1 VVVSVEIINLARSF
15 ALLILGSPMIYR
27 ILVRRVILALSIV
40 GAMGSSLAQ
49 AATPPSVAVERQKG
63 PIGLAQLIA
72 EYDRELKSGPS
83 PELRASLDA
92 ICQQRDCHA
101 SRLYWY
107 TDLAQAKIAA
117 QKSGKPIL
125 SLRLLG
131 NLDEELSCAN
141 SRFFRLALYANQ
153 AVGNQLRDRFI
164 LHWSSERPVPK
175 VTIDFGNGRKLE
187 RTVTGNSVHYVLDT
201 QGQPIE
207 AIPGLYGP
215 QAFAAQLTQA
225 ETFFKVF
232 QQLPAAQQP
241 AALRQYHYDRFAQV
255 QQQWSRELTTVT
267 MKDTPALLALPPQPP
282 TRSTPSAAIAGRI
295 AMTKSAVELPLVQLT
310 TPLGENR
317 QTLTQITDESAWKVL
332 ADRDQSR
339 SKLDANSLALMAQK
353 VSPNAS
359 RPLAIVAGQF
369 ERNMAL
375 DTVRNE
381 YLLHSQLHQW
391 FSEQETMATFEQL
404 NRRVYNSLF
413 LTPASDPWLGL
424 RPGDAFA
431 AIEGD
436 GVLQN

>member
-1 VVVSVEIINLARSF
+1 MPVEIINLVRSF
-15 ALLILGSPMIYR
+15 AIFIFGSPMLR
-27 ILVRRVILALSIV
+27 HILLRHMVLVLPIV
-40 GAMGSSLAQ
+40 GAMGAPIAQ
-49 AATPPSVAVERQKG
+49 AAGISLLPTYRQKG
-63 PIGLAQLIA
+63 PIGLTQFVT
-72 EYDRELKSGPS
+72 EHDRELKPGQLPS

-107 TDLAQAKIAA
+107 TDLAQAQAAA

-131 NLDEELSCAN
+131 KLDEELSCAN

-153 AVGNQLRDRFI
+153 TVGNQLRDRFI

-175 VTIDFGNGRKLE
+175 VTIDFGDGRKLE
-187 RTVTGNSVHYVLDT
+187 RTVTGNSVHYVLDP
-201 QGQPIE
+201 QGRPIE

-225 ETFFKVF
+225 EAFFKAF
-232 QQLPAAQQP
+232 QQMPAAQQSM
-241 AALRQYHYDRFAQV
+241 ALRQYHYDRFAQL
-255 QQQWSRELTTVT
+255 QQQWTQALTTVT
-267 MKDTPALLALPPQPP
+267 MQDTPALLALPPQPP
-282 TRSTPSAAIAGRI
+282 TRSFPSAATAGLV
-295 AMTKSAVELPLVQLT
+295 AMTKSGVELPLVQLM
-310 TPLGENR
+310 TPLGANY
-317 QTLTQITDESAWKVL
+317 QTLTKITDEAAWKKL

-339 SKLDANSLALMAQK
+339 AKLDANSLALMAQK
-353 VSPNAS
+353 IAPNAAQS
-359 RPLAIVAGQF
+359 LPIVASQF
-369 ERNMAL
+369 ERSMAL

-391 FSEQETMATFEQL
+391 FSEQETLASFEQL
-404 NRRVYNSLF
+404 NQRVYTSLF

-424 RPGDAFA
+424 RSGDAFA

-436 GVLQN
+436 GVLGN

>member
-1 VVVSVEIINLARSF
+1 MMR
-15 ALLILGSPMIYR
+15 R
-27 ILVRRVILALSIV
+27 ILVRPMVLALPIV
-40 GAMGSSLAQ
+40 WAISTPLAQ
-49 AATPPSVAVERQKG
+49 AATQPLVAVARQKG
-63 PIGLAQLIA
+63 PIGLAQFIA
-72 EYDRELKSGPS
+72 AHDRELQPGQLPS
-83 PELRASLDA
+83 PELRANLDA

-107 TDLAQAKIAA
+107 TDLDQAKAAA
-117 QKSGKPIL
+117 QQSGKPIL

-153 AVGNQLRDRFI
+153 AIGNQLRDRFI

-175 VTIDFGNGRKLE
+175 VTIDFGDGRKLQ
-187 RTVTGNSVHYVLDT
+187 RTVTGNSVHYVLDS
-201 QGQPIE
+201 QGRPIE

-215 QAFAAQLTQA
+215 QAFAAQLTEA
-225 ETFFKVF
+225 ETFFKTF

-241 AALRQYHYDRFAQV
+241 AALRQYHYDRFAKV
-255 QQQWSRELTTVT
+255 QQQWTTALTAAG
-267 MKDTPALLALPPQPP
+267 MQAQPKLLALPDVPP
-282 TRSTPSAAIAGRI
+282 TRSAPRAEIAGQV
-295 AMTKSAVELPLVQLT
+295 ALTKSVSESALVRLAT
-310 TPLGENR
+310 TPVGENR
-317 QTLTQITDESAWKVL
+317 QALAQITDEAAWRQL
-332 ADRDQSR
+332 SQGYLNDA
-339 SKLDANSLALMAQK
+339 KLDANSLALMAQK

-359 RPLAIVAGQF
+359 QPLAIVAGQF

-391 FSEQETMATFEQL
+391 FSEQEQMVSFEQL
-404 NRRVYNSLF
+404 NRRVYTSLF

-424 RPGDAFA
+424 RPGNAFA

>member
-1 VVVSVEIINLARSF
+1 
-15 ALLILGSPMIYR
+15 MIASQFLF
-27 ILVRRVILALSIV
+27 LVPSMLRHMLRRPIVLALPIV
-40 GAMGSSLAQ
+40 WAMGAPLVQ
-49 AATPPSVAVERQKG
+49 AAIPATVAVERQKG
-63 PIGLAQLIA
+63 PIGLAQFITRH
-72 EYDRELKSGPS
+72 DRQLQPGQLPS

-107 TDLAQAKIAA
+107 TDLDQAKAAA
-117 QKSGKPIL
+117 QQSGKPIL

-153 AVGNQLRDRFI
+153 AVGQQLRDRFI

-175 VTIDFGNGRKLE
+175 VTIDFGDGRKLE
-187 RTVTGNSVHYVLDT
+187 RTVTGNSVHYVLDA
-201 QGQPIE
+201 QGRPIE

-215 QAFAAQLTQA
+215 EAFAAQLTQA
-225 ETFFKVF
+225 ETFFKTW
-232 QQLPAAQQP
+232 QQLPTAQQAP
-241 AALRQYHYDRFAQV
+241 ALRQYHYDRFAQV
-255 QQQWSRELTTVT
+255 QQQWSQALTTVT

-282 TRSTPSAAIAGRI
+282 TRLFPSAAIAGRV
-295 AMTKSAVELPLVQLT
+295 AMTKSGVELPMVQLM
-310 TPLGENR
+310 TPLGANY
-317 QTLTQITDESAWKVL
+317 QTLTKITDEAAWKVL

-353 VSPNAS
+353 VAPESLQALP
-359 RPLAIVAGQF
+359 IVRAQF
-369 ERNMAL
+369 EQSMAL

-391 FSEQETMATFEQL
+391 FSEQETLVSLERL
-404 NRRVYNSLF
+404 NQRIYTSLF
-413 LTPASDPWLGL
+413 LTPASDPWLGM
-424 RPGDAFA
+424 RPRDAFA

>member
-1 VVVSVEIINLARSF
+1 MINRF
-15 ALLILGSPMIYR
+15 LIRAIG
-27 ILVRRVILALSIV
+27 LALPLA
-40 GAMGSSLAQ
+40 AMGAPLVQ
-49 AATPPSVAVERQKG
+49 AAMPATVTVARDKG
-63 PIGLAQLIA
+63 PIGLAQFITQH
-72 EYDRELKSGPS
+72 DRELQPGQLPS

-107 TDLAQAKIAA
+107 TDLEQAKAAA
-117 QKSGKPIL
+117 QQSGKPIL

-153 AVGNQLRDRFI
+153 AVGQQLRDRFI

-175 VTIDFGNGRKLE
+175 VTIDFGDGRKLE

-201 QGQPIE
+201 QGRPIE

-225 ETFFKVF
+225 ETFFKAF
-232 QQLPAAQQP
+232 QQMPAMQQP
-241 AALRQYHYDRFAQV
+241 GALRQYHYDRFVQV
-255 QQQWSRELTTVT
+255 QRQWSQALTTVT
-267 MKDTPALLALPPQPP
+267 MKNTPALLALPKQPP
-282 TRSTPSAAIAGRI
+282 TSGPLFPTAATAGFR
-295 AMTKSAVELPLVQLT
+295 AMTKSGVELPVVQLM
-310 TPLGENR
+310 TPLDRNR
-317 QTLTQITDESAWKVL
+317 QTLGQITDAAAWNVL

-353 VSPNAS
+353 VAPESLQALP
-359 RPLAIVAGQF
+359 IVRAQF
-369 ERNMAL
+369 EQSMAL

-391 FSEQETMATFEQL
+391 FSEQETLVSLEQL
-404 NRRVYNSLF
+404 NGRVYTSLF
-413 LTPASDPWLGL
+413 LTPASDPWLGM
-424 RPGDAFA
+424 RPGNAFA

-436 GVLQN
+436 GVVGN

>member
-1 VVVSVEIINLARSF
+1 
-15 ALLILGSPMIYR
+15 
-27 ILVRRVILALSIV
+27 
-40 GAMGSSLAQ
+40 
-49 AATPPSVAVERQKG
+49 
-63 PIGLAQLIA
+63 
-72 EYDRELKSGPS
+72 
-83 PELRASLDA
+83 
-92 ICQQRDCHA
+92 
-101 SRLYWY
+101 
-107 TDLAQAKIAA
+107 
-117 QKSGKPIL
+117 
-125 SLRLLG
+125 
-131 NLDEELSCAN
+131 LDEELSCAN

-153 AVGNQLRDRFI
+153 SVGNQLRDRFI

-175 VTIDFGNGRKLE
+175 VTIDFGDGRKLQ

-215 QAFAAQLTQA
+215 QAFASQLTQA
-225 ETFFKVF
+225 ETFFKAF

-241 AALRQYHYDRFAQV
+241 AALRQYHYDRFAKV
-255 QQQWSRELTTVT
+255 QQQWSQDLATVV

-282 TRSTPSAAIAGRI
+282 TRSFPSAATAGLV
-295 AMTKSAVELPLVQLT
+295 AMTKSGVELPLVQLM
-310 TPLGENR
+310 TPLGANY
-317 QTLTQITDESAWKVL
+317 QTLTKITDEAAWKEL

-353 VSPNAS
+353 VSPNATQS
-359 RPLAIVAGQF
+359 LPIVARQF
-369 ERNMAL
+369 ERSMAL

-391 FSEQETMATFEQL
+391 FSEQEQMVSFEQL
-404 NRRVYNSLF
+404 NRRVYTSLF

>member
-1 VVVSVEIINLARSF
+1 ME
-15 ALLILGSPMIYR
+15 LIQLPCTPLPLVFPMIRR
-27 ILVRRVILALSIV
+27 ILVRGILLALPIV
-40 GAMGSSLAQ
+40 WAGAPASAAIPS
-49 AATPPSVAVERQKG
+49 AATYRQNG
-63 PIGLAQLIA
+63 PTGLAQFITQH
-72 EYDRELKSGPS
+72 DRELKSGQS
-83 PELRASLDA
+83 PELRATLDA

-107 TDLAQAKIAA
+107 TDLEQAKAAA
-117 QKSGKPIL
+117 QQSGKPIL

-131 NLDEELSCAN
+131 NLDQELSCAN

-153 AVGNQLRDRFI
+153 AVGDQLRDRFI

-175 VTIDFGNGRKLE
+175 VTIDFGDGRKLE
-187 RTVTGNSVHYVLDT
+187 RTLTGHSVHYVLDS
-201 QGQPIE
+201 QGRPIE

-225 ETFFKVF
+225 EAFFRTFQKMPAM
-232 QQLPAAQQP
+232 QQSG
-241 AALRQYHYDRFAQV
+241 ALRQYHYDRFAKV
-255 QQQWSRELTTVT
+255 QQQWSRELATVT
-267 MKDTPALLALPPQPP
+267 MQDTPALLALPPPPP
-282 TRSTPSAAIAGRI
+282 TAQLFPSAAIAGSL
-295 AMTKSAVELPLVQLT
+295 AMSKMVVERPLVQLM
-310 TPLGENR
+310 TPIQSNR
-317 QTLTQITDESAWKVL
+317 ETLAKITDAAAWQTL
-332 ADRDQSR
+332 ADRDQRR

-353 VSPNAS
+353 IAPNAS
-359 RPLAIVAGQF
+359 QSLPIVVRQF

-391 FSEQETMATFEQL
+391 FAEQATMASFEQL
-404 NRRVYNSLF
+404 NQRVYTSLF

-436 GVLQN
+436 GVVGN

>member
-1 VVVSVEIINLARSF
+1 
-15 ALLILGSPMIYR
+15 
-27 ILVRRVILALSIV
+27 
-40 GAMGSSLAQ
+40 
-49 AATPPSVAVERQKG
+49 
-63 PIGLAQLIA
+63 
-72 EYDRELKSGPS
+72 
-83 PELRASLDA
+83 
-92 ICQQRDCHA
+92 
-101 SRLYWY
+101 
-107 TDLAQAKIAA
+107 
-117 QKSGKPIL
+117 
-125 SLRLLG
+125 
-131 NLDEELSCAN
+131 
-141 SRFFRLALYANQ
+141 
-153 AVGNQLRDRFI
+153 
-164 LHWSSERPVPK
+164 
-175 VTIDFGNGRKLE
+175 
-187 RTVTGNSVHYVLDT
+187 
-201 QGQPIE
+201 
-207 AIPGLYGP
+207 
-215 QAFAAQLTQA
+215 LTQA

-255 QQQWSRELTTVT
+255 QQQWSRELPTVT

-317 QTLTQITDESAWKVL
+317 QTLTQITDAAAWKVL
-332 ADRDQSR
+332 ADRDQGR

-424 RPGDAFA
+424 RPGDAFG

>member
-1 VVVSVEIINLARSF
+1 MSCRVEIVNWVPAMINRF
-15 ALLILGSPMIYR
+15 LIRAIG
-27 ILVRRVILALSIV
+27 LALPLA
-40 GAMGSSLAQ
+40 AMGAPLVQ
-49 AATPPSVAVERQKG
+49 AAMPATVTVARDKG
-63 PIGLAQLIA
+63 PIGLAQFITQH
-72 EYDRELKSGPS
+72 DRELQPGQLPS

-107 TDLAQAKIAA
+107 TDLEQAKAAA
-117 QKSGKPIL
+117 QQSGKPIL

-153 AVGNQLRDRFI
+153 AVGQQLRDRFI

-175 VTIDFGNGRKLE
+175 VTIDFGDGRKLE

-201 QGQPIE
+201 QGRPIE

-225 ETFFKVF
+225 ETFFKAF
-232 QQLPAAQQP
+232 QQMPAMQQP
-241 AALRQYHYDRFAQV
+241 GALRQYHYDRFVQV
-255 QQQWSRELTTVT
+255 QRQWSQALTTVT
-267 MKDTPALLALPPQPP
+267 MKNTPALLALPKQPP
-282 TRSTPSAAIAGRI
+282 TSGPLFPTAATAGFR
-295 AMTKSAVELPLVQLT
+295 AMTKSGVELPVVQLM
-310 TPLGENR
+310 TPLDRNR
-317 QTLTQITDESAWKVL
+317 QTLGQITDAAAWNVL

-353 VSPNAS
+353 VAPESLQALP
-359 RPLAIVAGQF
+359 IVRAQF
-369 ERNMAL
+369 EQSMAL

-391 FSEQETMATFEQL
+391 FSEQETLVSLEQL
-404 NRRVYNSLF
+404 NGRVYTSLF
-413 LTPASDPWLGL
+413 LTPASDPWLGM
-424 RPGDAFA
+424 RPGNAFA

-436 GVLQN
+436 GVVGN

>member
-1 VVVSVEIINLARSF
+1 VNELGQI
-15 ALLILGSPMIYR
+15 ALHSLPWVFPMIR
-27 ILVRRVILALSIV
+27 CILVRGILLALPIV
-40 GAMGSSLAQ
+40 WAGAPVQ
-49 AATPPSVAVERQKG
+49 AAIPPAAATYRQNG
-63 PIGLAQLIA
+63 PTGLAQFITQH
-72 EYDRELKSGPS
+72 DRELKSGQS
-83 PELRASLDA
+83 PELRATLDA

-107 TDLAQAKIAA
+107 TDLEQAKAAA
-117 QKSGKPIL
+117 QQSGKPIL

-131 NLDEELSCAN
+131 KLDEELSCAN

-175 VTIDFGNGRKLE
+175 VTIDFGDGRKLE

-201 QGQPIE
+201 QGRPIE

-225 ETFFKVF
+225 ETFFKTW
-232 QQLPAAQQP
+232 QLMPAMQQP
-241 AALRQYHYDRFAQV
+241 GALRQYHYDRFAQV
-255 QQQWSRELTTVT
+255 QRQWSQALTTVT
-267 MKDTPALLALPPQPP
+267 MKNTPALLALPKQPP
-282 TRSTPSAAIAGRI
+282 TSGPLFPTAATAGFR
-295 AMTKSAVELPLVQLT
+295 AMTKSGVELPVVQLM
-310 TPLGENR
+310 TPLDRNR
-317 QTLTQITDESAWKVL
+317 QTLGQITDAAAWNVL

-353 VSPNAS
+353 VAPESLQALP
-359 RPLAIVAGQF
+359 IVRAQF
-369 ERNMAL
+369 EQSMAL

-391 FSEQETMATFEQL
+391 FSEQETLVSLEQL
-404 NRRVYNSLF
+404 NGRVYTSLF
-413 LTPASDPWLGL
+413 LTPASDPWLGM
-424 RPGDAFA
+424 RPGNAFA

-436 GVLQN
+436 GVVGN

>member
-1 VVVSVEIINLARSF
+1 MFR
-15 ALLILGSPMIYR
+15 R
-27 ILVRRVILALSIV
+27 ILVCPIVLALPI
-40 GAMGSSLAQ
+40 GWAMPPVQ
-49 AATPPSVAVERQKG
+49 AAIPATVAIERQKG
-63 PIGLAQLIA
+63 SIGLAQFITA
-72 EYDRELKSGPS
+72 HDRELKPGQLPS

-107 TDLAQAKIAA
+107 TDLEQAKAAA
-117 QKSGKPIL
+117 QQSGKPIL

-153 AVGNQLRDRFI
+153 AVGQQLRDRFI

-175 VTIDFGNGRKLE
+175 VTIDFGDGRKLE

-201 QGQPIE
+201 QGRPIE

-225 ETFFKVF
+225 ETFFKTF
-232 QQLPAAQQP
+232 QQLPAVQQP

-255 QQQWSRELTTVT
+255 QQQWSQALTTVT
-267 MKDTPALLALPPQPP
+267 MKDTPALLALPVQPP
-282 TRSTPSAAIAGRI
+282 TSGPLFPTAATAGFR
-295 AMTKSAVELPLVQLT
+295 AMTKSGVELPVVQLM
-310 TPLGENR
+310 TPLDMNR
-317 QTLTQITDESAWKVL
+317 QTLGQITDAAAWNVL
-332 ADRDQSR
+332 ADRDRSR
-339 SKLDANSLALMAQK
+339 SRLDANSLALMAQK
-353 VSPNAS
+353 VAPNAS
-359 RPLAIVAGQF
+359 QSLPIVAAQF
-369 ERNMAL
+369 ERSMAL

-391 FSEQETMATFEQL
+391 FSEQETMTSLAQL
-404 NRRVYNSLF
+404 NQRVYTSLF
-413 LTPASDPWLGL
+413 LTPASDPWLGM

-436 GVLQN
+436 GVVGN

>member
-1 VVVSVEIINLARSF
+1 
-15 ALLILGSPMIYR
+15 MIRR
-27 ILVRRVILALSIV
+27 ILVHPMVLALPIV
-40 GAMGSSLAQ
+40 WAMSPPLVQ
-49 AATPPSVAVERQKG
+49 AATPSSVAVERQKG
-63 PIGLAQLIA
+63 PIGLAQFIA
-72 EYDRELKSGPS
+72 AHDRQLQPGQLPS

-107 TDLAQAKIAA
+107 TDLAEAKAAA
-117 QKSGKPIL
+117 QQSGKPIL

-153 AVGNQLRDRFI
+153 TVGQQLRDRFI
-164 LHWSSERPVPK
+164 LHWHSERPVPK
-175 VTIDFGNGRKLE
+175 VTIDFGDGRKLE
-187 RTVTGNSVHYVLDT
+187 RTVTGNSVHYILDT
-201 QGQPIE
+201 QGRPIE

-225 ETFFKVF
+225 ETFFKAF
-232 QQLPAAQQP
+232 QQMPAAQQP
-241 AALRQYHYDRFAQV
+241 AALRQYHYDRFAQL
-255 QQQWSRELTTVT
+255 QQQWSQALTTVA
-267 MKDTPALLALPPQPP
+267 MKDTPALLALPAQPP
-282 TRSTPSAAIAGRI
+282 TRSAAPSAAIAGRL
-295 AMTKSAVELPLVQLT
+295 AMTKSVVELPLVQLT

-317 QTLTQITDESAWKVL
+317 QTLTQITDAAAWQVL

-353 VSPNAS
+353 VSPNTS
-359 RPLAIVAGQF
+359 PPLAIVASQF
-369 ERNMAL
+369 ERSMAL

-391 FSEQETMATFEQL
+391 FSEQETMASLEQL
-404 NRRVYNSLF
+404 NRRVYTSLF

-436 GVLQN
+436 GVLGN